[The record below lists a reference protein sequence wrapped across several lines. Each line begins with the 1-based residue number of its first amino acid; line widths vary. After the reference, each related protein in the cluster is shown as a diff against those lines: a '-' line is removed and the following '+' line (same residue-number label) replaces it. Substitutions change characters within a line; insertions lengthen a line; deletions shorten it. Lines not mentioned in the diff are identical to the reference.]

1 MAHVRKSIR
10 DAVKTAVT
18 GLTTTTSKVYVGRV
32 YPMQEANLPGLL
44 VYTEDEEVEIA
55 SMGVSRTQAR
65 DLNVV
70 VEALFKDNASLD
82 DKGDLI
88 LSEVE
93 TAMGAPGVDLGG
105 GKYAQLRRVEIE
117 RSDAIEKLVAS
128 MRMTFLVPYY
138 TALGAPNVA
147 L

>member
-18 GLTTTTSKVYVGRV
+18 GLTTTTTKVYVGRV
-32 YPMQEANLPGLL
+32 YPLQEANLPGLL
-44 VYTEDEEVEIA
+44 VYTEDEEVDIA
-55 SMGVSRTQAR
+55 SMGVARIQAR

-70 VEALFKDNASLD
+70 VEARFKDNASLD
-82 DKGDLI
+82 DKADLI

-93 TAMGAPGVDLGG
+93 TALGAPGLNLGG
-105 GKYAQLRRVEIE
+105 GKYVQLRRVEIE
-117 RSDAIEKLVAS
+117 RSDAIEKQLSS
-128 MRMTFLVPYY
+128 MRMTFVVPYY
-138 TALGAPNVA
+138 TVLGAPDTA